1 MFTVRNNKMM
11 TSYFGLFIFRRGAGR
26 AAAVACGLAA
36 AGALAAEPPA
46 PDERYVRYGLTV
58 QNTTGHVVPEAEL
71 WVCAPLPETPFQ
83 SRLSLDVSHPHEV
96 HDDGLGNQ
104 VLKLVFSNV
113 PPYAVRLVTLDA
125 TLSLGEAA
133 GRQAPDPADWLAP
146 GPLLEFDDEAFDRL
160 APAVDGTN
168 PETAA
173 RQLFDWVRHHIQTS
187 AYDATDRGARYA
199 LVHQKGDCT
208 EQAAL
213 FAALCRRAGIP
224 ARAMGG
230 YVVPRNAVLH
240 PAAYHNWAE
249 FFADGRWHLA
259 DPLSGVWMDRGNA
272 YVATRVIGTS
282 DTPLGDFPRF
292 RYRGDGIKA
301 VMTK

>member
-1 MFTVRNNKMM
+1 MM
-11 TSYFGLFIFRRGAGR
+11 ISYFGLFSFRRWVGR
-26 AAAVACGLAA
+26 AAVVVCGLAA
-36 AGALAAEPPA
+36 AGAAAAGGPPV
-46 PDERYVRYGLTV
+46 PDERYVRYELTV
-58 QNTTGHVVPEAEL
+58 QNTTAYVVPEAEL
-71 WVCAPLPETPFQ
+71 WVCAPLPATPFQ
-83 SRLSLDVSHPHEV
+83 SRLSLTVSHPHEV

-125 TLSLGEAA
+125 TLAMGAA
-133 GRQAPDPADWLAP
+133 EERQAPDPADWLAP
-146 GPLLEFDDEAFDRL
+146 GPLLEFEDEAFDRL
-160 APAVDGTN
+160 APAVDGTSS
-168 PETAA
+168 EAAA
-173 RQLFDWVRHHIQTS
+173 RRLFDWVRGHIQPS
-187 AYDATDRGARYA
+187 AYDAADRGALYA
-199 LVHQKGDCT
+199 LIHRKGDCT

-224 ARAMGG
+224 ARVMGG
-230 YVVPRNAVLH
+230 YVVSRNAVLH
-240 PAAYHNWAE
+240 PSAYHNWAE

-259 DPLSGVWMDRGNA
+259 DPLSGVWMDRGDT

-301 VMTK
+301 VMTQ